1 MRRGPKT
8 EAGRARI
15 SRAVRAAMLRF
26 WAKWDPKARQ
36 RWMRAVTQGQ
46 GDLMRRIRKA
56 ELARQQREG
65 LV

>member
-1 MRRGPKT
+1 
-8 EAGRARI
+8 
-15 SRAVRAAMLRF
+15 MLRF